1 MLYQLSYTLFTRIH
15 AAGLE
20 PATTALQE
28 LEVALQIANLD
39 NNLIQRT
46 FSFFAEMEGLE
57 PTLLGLT
64 GRSYIPLKLHLNFC
78 SPGEF

>member
-20 PATTALQE
+20 PATTALTE

-39 NNLIQRT
+39 NN
-46 FSFFAEMEGLE
+46 FNSKNVFFFEGHLGLE
-57 PTLLGLT
+57 PKSFTLT
-64 GRSYIPLKLHLNFC
+64 V
-78 SPGEF
+78 